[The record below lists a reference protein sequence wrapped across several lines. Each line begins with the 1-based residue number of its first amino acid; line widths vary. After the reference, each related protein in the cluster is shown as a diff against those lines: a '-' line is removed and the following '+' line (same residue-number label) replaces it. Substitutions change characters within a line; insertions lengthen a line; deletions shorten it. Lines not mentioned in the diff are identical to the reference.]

1 MVEEVSVKKHVADF
15 TTVENPKTVEITFTL
30 SDMEFEGTD
39 DMENVVVDVEGM
51 ELEVIDNEDGTYSV
65 IANVSPA
72 DANEKIYF
80 ASSDE
85 SVASI
90 AEPTVQVTDGKAAV
104 TAKALTIGG
113 STITAYSESGVAES
127 ILLGV
132 SGITEYVSEADSV
145 GDIIPAPERDIKH
158 EESTEET
165 SETTSEADTT
175 ARESETQQTTQE
187 PDTEPVQADVSA
199 GNVSTMTAIL
209 IIAGVVVAAAVVVFV
224 ILKPKKKSDSK
235 E

>member
-1 MVEEVSVKKHVADF
+1 M
-15 TTVENPKTVEITFTL
+15 
-30 SDMEFEGTD
+30 
-39 DMENVVVDVEGM
+39 
-51 ELEVIDNEDGTYSV
+51 
-65 IANVSPA
+65 
-72 DANEKIYF
+72 
-80 ASSDE
+80 
-85 SVASI
+85 
-90 AEPTVQVTDGKAAV
+90 AA
-104 TAKALTIGG
+104 
-113 STITAYSESGVAES
+113 S

-165 SETTSEADTT
+165 AETTSEADTT

-187 PDTEPVQADVSA
+187 QDTEPVQADVSS
-199 GNVSTMTAIL
+199 GNVSTMTAVL
-209 IIAGVVVAAAVVVFV
+209 IIAGVVIAAAVVVFI